1 MIIEFFVVKRGTGQ
15 YNSRDREWT
24 DEYQGM
30 IIANI
35 LEQLKYENTELIE
48 KLKNCYTTKLF
59 NDCGIEVGHSEVDF
73 KLDID
78 PTFFE
83 KPEEYVDSDSEF
95 GDTESD
101 EKYDPDLDSAF
112 ADEYDPDL
120 DSAFADDDTDTS
132 IHAEPIITDALDD
145 DTDDEQEENDS
156 SFEIDLFGDGNLVD
170 AAPERTPEE
179 EREFRNKKSILG
191 MTVVKPSANKTFISN
206 PRVDPISV
214 NSHTVE
220 AQPDTP
226 ESDQKGNSAI
236 PEFIKKEIK
245 SANII
250 SQKKRD

>member
-1 MIIEFFVVKRGTGQ
+1 MYKRQ
-15 YNSRDREWT
+15 
-24 DEYQGM
+24 
-30 IIANI
+30 
-35 LEQLKYENTELIE
+35 
-48 KLKNCYTTKLF
+48 
-59 NDCGIEVGHSEVDF
+59 
-73 KLDID
+73 
-78 PTFFE
+78 
-83 KPEEYVDSDSEF
+83 
-95 GDTESD
+95 
-101 EKYDPDLDSAF
+101 
-112 ADEYDPDL
+112 
-120 DSAFADDDTDTS
+120 
-132 IHAEPIITDALDD
+132 
-145 DTDDEQEENDS
+145 
-156 SFEIDLFGDGNLVD
+156 DLFGDGNLVD

-236 PEFIKKEIK
+236 PEFIKEEIK